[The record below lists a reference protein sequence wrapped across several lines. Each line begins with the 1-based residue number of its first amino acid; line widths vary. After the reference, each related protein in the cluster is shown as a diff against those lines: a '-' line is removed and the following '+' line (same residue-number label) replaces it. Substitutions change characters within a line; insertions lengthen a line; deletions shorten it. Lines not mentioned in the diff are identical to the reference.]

1 VSTQVLRGSTLAMLA
16 SCTLAVIALLAAA
29 PVTAQHAASTDAA
42 QGARAATGS
51 TDDLAEANAATGSG
65 RASVTKVP
73 AAPVIVPAGTP
84 LAIELSANVG
94 TRTSRIGDRVEA
106 RLANDLVVAG
116 RIAAAAGANVTGSV
130 TWIVPGGDGLDAL
143 PMLGLTFDSLV
154 AKNGATV
161 PIVARY
167 EQQGTIPSGQ
177 NLAPTSG
184 GEIKLRAGT
193 IVEATTQT
201 SFSIYQ

>member
-1 VSTQVLRGSTLAMLA
+1 VSTHVLRGSTVAVLA
-16 SCTLAVIALLAAA
+16 SCTLALVALLAAA
-29 PVTAQHAASTDAA
+29 TAPAQHAAPTDAP
-42 QGARAATGS
+42 QGAPVATGS
-51 TDDLAEANAATGSG
+51 TDDLAEANAATASG

-73 AAPVIVPAGTP
+73 VAPVVVPAGTP

-94 TRTSRIGDRVEA
+94 TRTSRIGDRVDA
-106 RLANDLVVAG
+106 RLANDLVVGG
-116 RIAAAAGANVTGSV
+116 RVAAAAGANVTGSV
-130 TWIVPGGDGLDAL
+130 TWIVPGADGLDAL

-167 EQQGTIPSGQ
+167 EQQGTNPVAQ
-177 NLAPTSG
+177 DVAPRSG

-201 SFSIYQ
+201 SISIYQ